1 MLNCSSEIRYG
12 NEGDIQSLRSQRIQE
27 QATLPHEPTIED
39 LLSYQTYMQREE
51 AKRSEIVALTLKPTA
66 RQHLALHRARAQAV
80 EEHGYTPY
88 RHYCPYK
95 TFVQCRRASQYSEL
109 QLCERVHFKPIIRP
123 HTDISLG
130 DCSYLNT
137 CHRMLD
143 TCKYVHYE
151 LDEATSGSGDRIEEF
166 LMQDWL
172 VDMPGRETGIWTG
185 EPCLN
190 VGELPSQW
198 ISCDVRRLN
207 LRILGKFGVLMMDP
221 PWDIHMTLPYG
232 TLTDDEMK
240 NLKIQQL
247 QDDGILLLWVTG
259 RAMEVGRECL
269 KIWGYNRI
277 DELVWVKTNQLQR
290 LIRTGRTGHW
300 LNHSKEHVLIAQK
313 GNPPWLNRL
322 IDTDVIVAEVR
333 ETSRK
338 PDEVYEI
345 VERLVG
351 ADRGVRKLEMF
362 GRKHNRRKGWITIG
376 NQLDG
381 IRLFERDVV
390 ERWNDAYPDQLASLA
405 NIDEFRNEVL

>member
-1 MLNCSSEIRYG
+1 
-12 NEGDIQSLRSQRIQE
+12 
-27 QATLPHEPTIED
+27 
-39 LLSYQTYMQREE
+39 
-51 AKRSEIVALTLKPTA
+51 
-66 RQHLALHRARAQAV
+66 
-80 EEHGYTPY
+80 
-88 RHYCPYK
+88 
-95 TFVQCRRASQYSEL
+95 
-109 QLCERVHFKPIIRP
+109 
-123 HTDISLG
+123 
-130 DCSYLNT
+130 
-137 CHRMLD
+137 
-143 TCKYVHYE
+143 
-151 LDEATSGSGDRIEEF
+151 
-166 LMQDWL
+166 
-172 VDMPGRETGIWTG
+172 
-185 EPCLN
+185 
-190 VGELPSQW
+190 
-198 ISCDVRRLN
+198 VRRLN

-240 NLKIQQL
+240 DLKIQQL

-269 KIWGYNRI
+269 TKWGYNRI

-381 IRLFERDVV
+381 VRLFERDVV
-390 ERWNDAYPDQLASLA
+390 ERWNDAYPDRMTSTA
-405 NIDEFRNEVL
+405 NILEFSTEIL

>member
-1 MLNCSSEIRYG
+1 MN
-12 NEGDIQSLRSQRIQE
+12 
-27 QATLPHEPTIED
+27 
-39 LLSYQTYMQREE
+39 
-51 AKRSEIVALTLKPTA
+51 
-66 RQHLALHRARAQAV
+66 
-80 EEHGYTPY
+80 
-88 RHYCPYK
+88 
-95 TFVQCRRASQYSEL
+95 
-109 QLCERVHFKPIIRP
+109 
-123 HTDISLG
+123 
-130 DCSYLNT
+130 
-137 CHRMLD
+137 D
-143 TCKYVHYE
+143 TCKYIHYE
-151 LDEATSGSGDRIEEF
+151 LDEETSGCGDRLEQTLLEE
-166 LMQDWL
+166 WL
-172 VDMPGRETGIWTG
+172 VDIPGRQTGLWIG

-190 VGELPSQW
+190 RGELPSQW
-198 ISCDVRRLN
+198 ISCDVRRLD

-240 NLKIQQL
+240 DLKIQDL

-269 KIWGYNRI
+269 TRWGYNRI

-313 GNPPWLNRL
+313 GNPPWLNRF

-362 GRKHNRRKGWITIG
+362 GRKHNRRRGWMTIG

-390 ERWNDAYPDQLASLA
+390 ERWNIWNPDQQTSVA
-405 NIDEFRNEVL
+405 NIEEFKYEIL